1 MCSRDE
7 QRAVPRGERPVVRIR
22 RRTKRG
28 VCARVSSFPELEAA
42 GCRVMRSLY
51 PCGAGCAQRSPD
63 NHRTAATVIASAERI
78 PYVAEDDSNFLSGG
92 LSTLP
97 PSCRHALVDE
107 APHVLRAKSPRVRQ
121 AAVAVGRIFFLV
133 CLQGRIGRAVS
144 QSRRGP
150 SVPPDRGQV
159 TRTCPWRPVCSRGIC
174 CSSSHCLSCFPGWPK
189 RLKAPQEATTSRGR
203 TAVRN
208 SGKKELSEPWCG
220 ASRTSACTS

>member
-7 QRAVPRGERPVVRIR
+7 QRAVPRGERPVVRIWC
-22 RRTKRG
+22 RTKRG

-51 PCGAGCAQRSPD
+51 PVVRAQRSPD
-63 NHRTAATVIASAERI
+63 NHHTAATVIASAERT

-133 CLQGRIGRAVS
+133 YFQGRTGRAVS
-144 QSRRGP
+144 QSRRGT
-150 SVPPDRGQV
+150 SLSPDRGQV
-159 TRTCPWRPVCSRGIC
+159 TRTCP
-174 CSSSHCLSCFPGWPK
+174 
-189 RLKAPQEATTSRGR
+189 
-203 TAVRN
+203 
-208 SGKKELSEPWCG
+208 
-220 ASRTSACTS
+220 